1 MIPKII
7 HNIWLDGHH
16 NLPVSI
22 QKHQM
27 KVKKL
32 NPDWEFAIW
41 DEHMILS
48 LLEKYPKILVKYK
61 STQYPLVKLDI
72 AKYVILK
79 ENGGLYY
86 DIEYVCIASFDKMF
100 DTDEKHKD
108 PIFITNQSSFFGWN
122 HKYCSSFM
130 AISKNH
136 SVWDKV
142 LEKVMKSTRD
152 YHVTDALNDVLK
164 NSHYEIIL
172 LDKVSGPSS
181 CSTSHSICFVPRKKN
196 IGVFARISC
205 YYKQIILILLAGFII
220 FIVHYIAHHNSK
232 LFAPVQLPIGMG
244 GPAPAQAPAH
254 SSTATATTKEKG
266 KKKK

>member
-22 QKHQM
+22 HKHQA

-32 NPDWEFAIW
+32 NPEWEFTIW

-48 LLEKYPKILVKYK
+48 LLQKYPKILVKYK
-61 STQYPLVKLDI
+61 SSQYPLVKQDI

-86 DIEYVCIASFDKMF
+86 DIEYICVASFDKMF

-108 PIFITNQSSFFGWN
+108 PIFITDQSSFFGWN
-122 HKYCSSFM
+122 HQYCSSFM

-136 SVWDKV
+136 SLWDKV
-142 LEKVMKSTRD
+142 LEKVIKSTRD
-152 YHVTDALNDVLK
+152 NQVTDALNEILK
-164 NSHYEIIL
+164 NSHYEIIQL
-172 LDKVSGPSS
+172 NKVSGPGS
-181 CSTSHSICFVPRKKN
+181 CSTSHSICFVPQKKN
-196 IGVFARISC
+196 IGIFARISC
-205 YYKQIILILLAGFII
+205 YYKQIFLILLSGFII
-220 FIVHYIAHHNSK
+220 FLVHYIAHHNSM

-244 GPAPAQAPAH
+244 GPAPAPAPSTAPAPP
-254 SSTATATTKEKG
+254 TKEKG

>member
-27 KVKKL
+27 NVKKL
-32 NPDWEFAIW
+32 NPDWEFTIW
-41 DEHMILS
+41 DEHMIHL
-48 LLEKYPKILVKYK
+48 LLEKYPKLQVKYNNAK
-61 STQYPLVKLDI
+61 DPLVKQDI
-72 AKYVILK
+72 AKYLILK

-86 DIEYVCIASFDKMF
+86 DIEYVCTASFDKIF

-122 HKYCSSFM
+122 HTYCSSFM

-136 SVWDKV
+136 SVWDNVLYKV
-142 LEKVMKSTRD
+142 EKSIRD
-152 YHVTDALNDVLK
+152 YHITGALNDVLK
-164 NSHYEIIL
+164 NTHYEIIL
-172 LDKVSGPSS
+172 LDKVSGPTS
-181 CSTSHSICFVPRKKN
+181 CSTSHSFCFVPRKRN
-196 IGVFARISC
+196 ISIFARISC
-205 YYKQIILILLAGFII
+205 YYKQIFLILLAGFII

-244 GPAPAQAPAH
+244 GPAPPSHPA
-254 SSTATATTKEKG
+254 SVPSKEKKE
-266 KKKK
+266 KKK